1 MSYVRPVIGKYGPY
15 RPEHVGP
22 EGKKVVKNEARKD
35 SVKLGKMY
43 FFLYK
48 QQPRVTI
55 PARY

>member
-1 MSYVRPVIGKYGPY
+1 VIGKYGPY